1 MDKLLFCELS
11 QQIKGLKILCPS
23 QNTKITKFI
32 NANFFESGVFCGN
45 SQVNEII
52 SKKER
57 QTVIVPVV
65 LFQWEPSSCN
75 QLVD

>member
-1 MDKLLFCELS
+1 MLIS
-11 QQIKGLKILCPS
+11 LKVV
-23 QNTKITKFI
+23 
-32 NANFFESGVFCGN
+32 FFVEIAKY
-45 SQVNEII
+45 EII

-75 QLVD
+75 QVVD